1 MLVRVDNNYRLAV
14 FLAKQC
20 FRLRATLNLPFLS
33 RTLTEHNKI
42 LSKQPFIKNSKKYK
56 KDSAGDDL
64 EIHLGTRLYL
74 NGIGTVLITR
84 DMKYS

>member
-1 MLVRVDNNYRLAV
+1 MLVRVDDNYRLAV

-33 RTLTEHNKI
+33 GSTVHNKI
-42 LSKQPFIKNSKKYK
+42 FSKQPFIKNSKKYK

-64 EIHLGTRLYL
+64 EIHLGTMLYL